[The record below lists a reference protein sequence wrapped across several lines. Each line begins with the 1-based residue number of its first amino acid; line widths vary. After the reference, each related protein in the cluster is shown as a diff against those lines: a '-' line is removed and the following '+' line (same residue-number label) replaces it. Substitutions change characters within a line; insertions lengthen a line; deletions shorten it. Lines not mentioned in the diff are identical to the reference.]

1 LIAGQKINQIYAY
14 LKKILKDS
22 KLPVYDNYDHSGFFR
37 HLVIR
42 EGFNT
47 GQVLVNLS
55 VATKYFEK
63 NQNKIS
69 LWTELQQRLYDDK
82 FLRENVTTFV
92 ITENNSLA
100 DVVKGQDIKV
110 SNLRG

>member
-1 LIAGQKINQIYAY
+1 
-14 LKKILKDS
+14 
-22 KLPVYDNYDHSGFFR
+22 
-37 HLVIR
+37 VIR

-63 NQNKIS
+63 NKDKIS
-69 LWTELQQRLYDDK
+69 LWTDLQQRLYDDK
-82 FLRENVTTFV
+82 FLKDHVTTFV